1 MAISFNNIPDSV
13 RTPGTYA
20 EVDNSR
26 ALSGLTQ
33 NPHKVL
39 IVGQMLE
46 SGNGAGTAPLTTVMQ
61 ITSDGLADGFFGPGS
76 ILARMCNVF
85 KKNNPNTELH
95 AIAIGSGIAGTVAS
109 GAIDFSAALSNT
121 TASAAGTYNL
131 LVNGTKVSFD
141 ITIGMSGMDIA
152 SGVYSTIIANSLL
165 PIIASVSGIAVA
177 SGGHLALMAVNS
189 GTLGNYID
197 VRHDYY
203 TGESQPLAF
212 STSTNISVMAGGATD
227 PDLGDVWAVIDN
239 THYNYIINPYID
251 AANLTEIED
260 ELATRFTALID
271 KQGQGFAAVRA
282 TQASA
287 TTLGNSRNNQH
298 NCILAAN
305 DSPTGPEEWAAA
317 YGAVAA
323 ANLNNDPAR
332 PLHGLKLTGIL
343 APPDASLFTRAERD
357 TLLYDGIATYTV
369 NVGAVQIERSI
380 TTYQSN
386 TLGIADVSYLD
397 VQTLATLAEIRY
409 QYKVRM
415 SNRFIAPRFKLAD
428 NTFPITPGSF
438 VATPN
443 MVAGEILSL
452 FSELR
457 DGGLIENFD
466 DFKDNLVVERDA
478 ADRNR
483 VNVLLPPDLINQ
495 FRVLAGLI
503 QFIL

>member
-1 MAISFNNIPDSV
+1 MAISFNNIPNSI

-26 ALSGLTQ
+26 ALSGLAT

-39 IVGQMLE
+39 IVGQLIA
-46 SGNGAGTAPLTTVMQ
+46 AGTAPLTTVMQ

-76 ILARMCNVF
+76 ILARMCNTF

-95 AIAIGSGIAGTVAS
+95 AMAIGSGIAGTAAS
-109 GAIDFSAALSNT
+109 GAIDFSAALSAT
-121 TASAAGTYNL
+121 TASAAGTYYL
-131 LVNGTKVSFD
+131 LVNGVKVNFD
-141 ITIGMSGMDIA
+141 ITIGMSGMAIA
-152 SGVYSTIIANSLL
+152 SGVASTINGNSLL
-165 PIIASVSGIAVA
+165 PITASVSGVAAA
-177 SGGHLALMAVNS
+177 SGGHLALVAVNS
-189 GTLGNYID
+189 GTMGNYID

-203 TGESQPLAF
+203 TGESQPYAF

-239 THYNYIINPYID
+239 TTYNYIIQPYID

-260 ELATRFTALID
+260 ELTSRFTALVD
-271 KQGQGFAAVRA
+271 RQGHGFTAVRA

-287 TTLGNSRNNQH
+287 TTLGNSRNNPH
-298 NCILAAN
+298 NCIMAAN
-305 DSPTGPEEWAAA
+305 NSPTGPEEWAAA
-317 YGAVAA
+317 YGAIAA

-343 APPDASLFTRAERD
+343 APPDASLFSRAERD
-357 TLLYDGIATYTV
+357 TLLYDGIATHTV

-409 QYKVRM
+409 QYKLRM
-415 SNRFIAPRFKLAD
+415 SNRFIVPRFKLAD
-428 NTFPITPGSF
+428 DTFTVSPGSY
-438 VATPN
+438 VATPST
-443 MVAGEILSL
+443 VAAEILAL
-452 FSELR
+452 FNQLQEI
-457 DGGLIENFD
+457 GLIENFD
-466 DFKDNLVVERDA
+466 DFKANLVVERDA

-495 FRVLAGLI
+495 FRILAGLI